1 MSSCEDKDSA
11 ATRAAAKTDVELL
24 KRFWRNKKVAL
35 EILHFDSAHVSRALW
50 PLEETFDYFMDNG
63 IDDLMVSLYR
73 MELDRT
79 LFMLCSYLFLHL
91 QKIEKYM
98 AHISNSVDLLSR
110 LTQQQERFA
119 KRYLSN

>member
-35 EILHFDSAHVSRALW
+35 EILHFDSAH
-50 PLEETFDYFMDNG
+50 
-63 IDDLMVSLYR
+63 
-73 MELDRT
+73 
-79 LFMLCSYLFLHL
+79 
-91 QKIEKYM
+91 IEKYM